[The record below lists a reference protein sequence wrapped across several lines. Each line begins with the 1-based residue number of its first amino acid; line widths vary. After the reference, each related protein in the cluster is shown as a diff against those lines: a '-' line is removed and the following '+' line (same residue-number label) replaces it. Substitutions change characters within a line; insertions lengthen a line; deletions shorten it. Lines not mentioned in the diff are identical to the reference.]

1 MCVVVDIEK
10 VSQVGIDNDVIDFVF
25 GALHKIAILCD
36 YSYIAVISKTR
47 LKIPLGLLTQSRQEF
62 LLGVIF
68 YF

>member
-36 YSYIAVISKTR
+36 YSYIVWEWVHYTPTYVRTR
-47 LKIPLGLLTQSRQEF
+47 VQHSTFLGN
-62 LLGVIF
+62 VHA
-68 YF
+68 